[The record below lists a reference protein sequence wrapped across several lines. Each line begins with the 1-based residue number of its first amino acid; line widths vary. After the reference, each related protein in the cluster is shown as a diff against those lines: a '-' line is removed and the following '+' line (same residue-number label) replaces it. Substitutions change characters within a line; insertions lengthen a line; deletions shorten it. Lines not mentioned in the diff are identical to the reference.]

1 MICNAKALIKG
12 EKNSNIIEMW
22 IKPSWQWLYGL
33 WFIFVISDLL
43 IETKYF
49 INISIKQYMIGTCIG
64 INDKAGI
71 NAKYTSYLGLTQN
84 QRIGQFLPKLCK
96 PLSLLAVIQRTK
108 ILITQL

>member
-1 MICNAKALIKG
+1 
-12 EKNSNIIEMW
+12 
-22 IKPSWQWLYGL
+22 
-33 WFIFVISDLL
+33 
-43 IETKYF
+43 
-49 INISIKQYMIGTCIG
+49 MIGTCIG

-71 NAKYTSYLGLTQN
+71 NAKKTSYLGLTQN